1 MSHRTE
7 DLEAR
12 MAWYEKQLAELDGV
26 VRELFVEVGRLRR
39 EMDALVEE
47 RQPETPSGGHEP
59 PPHY

>member
-1 MSHRTE
+1 MSHSVE

-26 VRELFVEVGRLRR
+26 VRELFVEVGRLRH
-39 EMDALVEE
+39 ELDALREDRE
-47 RQPETPSGGHEP
+47 PEAQSGRHEP